1 MNILVIGSGGREHTL
16 CWKLRQ
22 SSKVENIFCAPGNGG
37 TAIDAE
43 NVEVDVSEHK
53 EVIAFCKTND
63 VDLVV
68 VGPEAPLAVG
78 ITDDL
83 EKEGIKVFG
92 PNYAGARLES
102 SKIFAKEL
110 MGEHGIPT
118 GDFRIFDQIDKAK
131 KYLSEVEYPIVVKAY
146 GLAAGKGVIIAETE
160 AVAVKAAEDMLV
172 SKIFGAEGE
181 RIIIEEFLEGEEASI
196 LAITDGEN
204 IIPLVTSQDHKRVND
219 GDTGP
224 NTGGMGAYSPAPVIT
239 QELYKEIEETI
250 LIPTVKGLKKEGI
263 TYRGVLYAGIMVT
276 RSGLKVLEYNVR
288 FGDPET
294 QVVLPRIKSDLAELL
309 MAAASGDISEIT
321 VEWDDQEYVCIVLS
335 SGGYPGSYEK
345 NKKITGLDAAI
356 EAGALVFHAGTKK
369 DGDDFFTSGGR
380 VLGVVGCGKDIGEAI
395 SKTYNAVD
403 KIQFD
408 GMHYRKDI
416 GYRAL
421 ARKK

>member
-1 MNILVIGSGGREHTL
+1 VNILVIGSGGREHTL

-22 SSKVENIFCAPGNGG
+22 SSMVENLFCAPGNGG

-43 NVEVDVSEHK
+43 NVEVNVSDHK
-53 EVIAFCKTND
+53 EVIAFCEESN
-63 VDLVV
+63 VDLVI

-83 EKEGIKVFG
+83 EKAGIKVFG

-110 MGEHGIPT
+110 MGEYGIPT
-118 GDFRIFDQIDKAK
+118 ADFRIFDQIDKAR
-131 KYLSEVEYPIVVKAY
+131 KYLLDVQYPVVVKAY
-146 GLAAGKGVIIAETE
+146 GLAAGKGVIIAQSKEE
-160 AVAVKAAEDMLV
+160 AIKSAEEMLV
-172 SKIFGAEGE
+172 DKVFGSAGE
-181 RIIIEEFLEGEEASI
+181 RIIVEEFLEGEEASI
-196 LAITDGEN
+196 LAITDGDN
-204 IIPLVTSQDHKRVND
+204 IIPLVTSQDHKRIND

-239 QELYKEIEETI
+239 DELYDEINEKV
-250 LIPTVKGLKKEGI
+250 LIPTIKGLKNEGI
-263 TYRGVLYAGIMVT
+263 TFRGVLYVGIMMT
-276 RSGLKVLEYNVR
+276 DSGPKVLEYNVR

-294 QVVLPRIKSDLAELL
+294 QVVLPRMKSDLAELL
-309 MAAASGDISEIT
+309 MAAASGDISTQT
-321 VEWDDQEYVCIVLS
+321 VEWDEREYVCVVLA

-345 NKKITGLDAAI
+345 NKKISGLD
-356 EAGALVFHAGTKK
+356 EAECEGTLVFHAGTKK
-369 DGDDFFTSGGR
+369 DGDEFFTSGGR
-380 VLGVVGCGKDIGEAI
+380 VLGVVGCGKDIEEAI
-395 SKTYNAVD
+395 QNTYRGVE

-416 GYRAL
+416 AYRSL

>member
-37 TAIDAE
+37 TAIDSE
-43 NVEVDVSEHK
+43 NVDVDVSDHK
-53 EVIAFCKTND
+53 EVIDFCKTND
-63 VDLVV
+63 VNLVV

-83 EKEGIKVFG
+83 EKAGLKVFG

-110 MGEHGIPT
+110 MGEYGIPT
-118 GDFRIFDQIDKAK
+118 GDFRIFDRIEKARE
-131 KYLSEVEYPIVVKAY
+131 YLAEVEYPIVVKAY
-146 GLAAGKGVIIAETE
+146 GLAAGKGVVIAQTE
-160 AVAVKAAEDMLV
+160 EDAVKSAEDMLV
-172 SKIFGAEGE
+172 SKIFGSAGE
-181 RIIIEEFLEGEEASI
+181 HIIIEEFLEGEEASI

-239 QELYKEIEETI
+239 RELYKEIEETI
-250 LIPTVKGLKKEGI
+250 LIPTIQGLKKEGI
-263 TYRGVLYAGIMVT
+263 TYRGVLYVGSMVT
-276 RSGLKVLEYNVR
+276 KYGLKVLEYNVR

-294 QVVLPRIKSDLAELL
+294 QVVLPGLKSDLAELL
-309 MAAASGDISEIT
+309 MAAAAGDISGIT
-321 VEWDDQEYVCIVLS
+321 VEWDDLEYVCVVLS

-345 NKKITGLDAAI
+345 NKKITGLDDAG
-356 EAGALVFHAGTKK
+356 EEGALVFHAGTKK
-369 DGDDFFTSGGR
+369 DGDEFFTTGGR
-380 VLGVVGCGKDIGEAI
+380 VLGVVGCGKDIEEAI
-395 SKTYNAVD
+395 AKTYKAVE